1 MDQARLNAL
10 TIINNVVNLGNSL
23 TVEYRKCTHSMNSQD
38 ASLIKEL
45 AYGTIRYKLYIDY
58 LITEITGKQVSD
70 MKKNIRNLVR
80 MSIYQLEFMKK
91 KEYAVV
97 SESVNIVKKKSSKDT
112 GFVNW
117 ILREYLRNKKEI
129 HIKSNDKHSLSK
141 KYSFPLHLIEY
152 LTSKVG
158 TAKTE
163 ELLEYYNEKSI
174 SYAFNISN
182 GTFRKMEHGD
192 TPEKTEYII
201 DRAYFEIFKM
211 LKNIEFTT
219 VLDCCAAP
227 GGKTILIKHINP
239 LSKVMAMDIN
249 LERVNDIKA
258 NIDRLGL
265 TGIEVMTADFLS
277 TELMTMYDL
286 IIIDVPC
293 SATGTIRKN
302 PDVKYN
308 YRKKL
313 STLIDIQKKIL
324 KRSTK
329 FLKDGGYLFYMTC
342 SIIENENQK
351 IIDEFLKSNREYALE
366 SEYFSYG
373 NPYSG
378 AYAALIKN
386 GDGG

>member
-1 MDQARLNAL
+1 MDQTRLSAL
-10 TIINNVVNLGNSL
+10 TIINNVINLGNSL
-23 TVEYRKCTHSMNSQD
+23 TVEYRKCTCNMNSQD

-58 LITEITGKQVSD
+58 LIGEITGKQVSD

-80 MSIYQLEFMKK
+80 MSVYQLEFMKK

-97 SESVNIVKKKSSKDT
+97 SEAVNIVKKMSSKDA
-112 GFVNW
+112 GFINW

-129 HIKSNDKHSLSK
+129 NIKSDNKHSLSK

-152 LTSKVG
+152 LISKTG
-158 TAKTE
+158 LTKTE
-163 ELLEYYNEKSI
+163 ELLEYYNQKSI
-174 SYAFNISN
+174 SYAFNLGN
-182 GTFRKMEHGD
+182 GTFRKIEHGD
-192 TPEKTEYII
+192 AIEKTEYII

-211 LKNIEFTT
+211 LKDLKFTT

-239 LSKVMAMDIN
+239 LSKIMAMDISH
-249 LERVNDIKA
+249 ERVNDIKE
-258 NIDRLGL
+258 NIKRLEL
-265 TGIEVMTADFLS
+265 EGIEVMEADFLS

-293 SATGTIRKN
+293 TATGTIRKN

-308 YRKKL
+308 YRRKL
-313 STLIDIQKKIL
+313 SSLIDIQKKIL
-324 KRSTK
+324 KNSTK

-342 SIIENENQK
+342 SILEDENQK

-366 SEYFSYG
+366 SECFSYG

-386 GDGG
+386 LEV